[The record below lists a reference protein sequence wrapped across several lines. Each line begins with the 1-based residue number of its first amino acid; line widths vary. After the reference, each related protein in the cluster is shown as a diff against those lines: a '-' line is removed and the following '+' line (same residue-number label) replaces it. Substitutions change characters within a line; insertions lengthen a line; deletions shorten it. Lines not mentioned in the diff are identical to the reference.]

1 MSRHATIAP
10 EEPLAAINL
19 QPVINLQLV
28 ASSGRW
34 RFLSVLGLVAGF
46 ALGRHVQTQA
56 QRSARPVGRSE
67 AAATATLRPTAGPP
81 TARAPA
87 AVALCIGGLL
97 ELTIP
102 QRGQS
107 VADHVLS
114 VLQPDVF
121 VAGTLKGRPGPKRV
135 ARALEEIGALRPF
148 ARVSVIRMP
157 TVAVLREALQ
167 ASGHWEEFLRT
178 ASGKGSGQVPGMSAD
193 KRKWLPLTTSPVIGN
208 PKGNTLQELHYQS
221 RCIDMV
227 GAHETEARRGAKYE
241 RVMFTRLEFEWLH
254 DHPPLHLLDPSYLWV
269 PTGEDNEG
277 VNDRHWVA
285 NRRDAEHV
293 FRRWDTLLDGEEY
306 RAHFGSG
313 PLFVSSEIFM
323 GRTVRRHKLQ
333 TARFPS
339 VAMLQCCAINY
350 LDERARAVDNISELQ
365 CFARRCFEVPCPS
378 RAIGACAQRKAHA
391 QLDALAEAAA
401 TQVGFDPQ
409 KGFTG
414 FVAGLRAPGQMPVLS
429 FKYEYEGRAAP
440 EP

>member
-1 MSRHATIAP
+1 MPRHATIAP

-227 GAHETEARRGAKYE
+227 GAHETEARRG
-241 RVMFTRLEFEWLH
+241 
-254 DHPPLHLLDPSYLWV
+254 
-269 PTGEDNEG
+269 
-277 VNDRHWVA
+277 
-285 NRRDAEHV
+285 
-293 FRRWDTLLDGEEY
+293 
-306 RAHFGSG
+306 
-313 PLFVSSEIFM
+313 
-323 GRTVRRHKLQ
+323 
-333 TARFPS
+333 
-339 VAMLQCCAINY
+339 
-350 LDERARAVDNISELQ
+350 
-365 CFARRCFEVPCPS
+365 
-378 RAIGACAQRKAHA
+378 
-391 QLDALAEAAA
+391 
-401 TQVGFDPQ
+401 
-409 KGFTG
+409 
-414 FVAGLRAPGQMPVLS
+414 
-429 FKYEYEGRAAP
+429 
-440 EP
+440 